1 MTSTVPTLRMSV
13 FTDGLRKFLDSEY
26 EAQKKATHDDWKLP
40 LAARV
45 QKGDALA
52 NLTVL
57 KGDDFGLDRLCGW
70 VTVSYGINNSKFKVG
85 SYVLLHRG
93 NPFDSDESYA
103 FEIFRD
109 NGNQLELY
117 GKYTPGVRTIRAGSG
132 WVLDSNSVDLR
143 RFMHDALDQ
152 LALAPSTSALA
163 GILLHRHS
171 PTFNEQARTEAK
183 ILVQGLGMNEPQ
195 QEAFVNAYAATN
207 HYLVQGPPGTG
218 KTWVLAQLAVA
229 FARQGKRVLITSFTN
244 RGINNALRKIKET
257 TGYEQI
263 LKVGKPVDA
272 DDLGPVVNEEYCPA
286 LKSVDGNEFII
297 GGTPFSLWTSRMK
310 GTHFDVV
317 IFDEASQINQ
327 VQAAAA
333 MLVGTKY
340 VFIGDH
346 QQMPPIIAGLHQDAE
361 RRQSIFEYLFA
372 FSPGTMLTTTY
383 RMNAAIADFSSRKFY
398 GGALQSHASAAT
410 RTLILPVASEKYPD
424 VFQAQEPSI
433 FVDLLHANTKTSE
446 YNEAYYIADMIGEL
460 LACGVPAQEI
470 AVVAPYR
477 AQGRLIRQHLNTRC
491 PEADPH
497 ELDKITI
504 DTVEKMQG
512 QERDIVFISLTS
524 GLFQDALQRAEFYFM
539 PNRLNV
545 ALTRARVKRI
555 VVGSSRLF
563 STRFDSP
570 ELQQWAD
577 NFKEFYS
584 SCHLITRFKL
594 IRKPAAPRFSRQ
606 LARRK

>member
-1 MTSTVPTLRMSV
+1 M
-13 FTDGLRKFLDSEY
+13 DG
-26 EAQKKATHDDWKLP
+26 Q
-40 LAARV
+40 
-45 QKGDALA
+45 
-52 NLTVL
+52 
-57 KGDDFGLDRLCGW
+57 
-70 VTVSYGINNSKFKVG
+70 
-85 SYVLLHRG
+85 
-93 NPFDSDESYA
+93 A
-103 FEIFRD
+103 FI
-109 NGNQLELY
+109 
-117 GKYTPGVRTIRAGSG
+117 V
-132 WVLDSNSVDLR
+132 
-143 RFMHDALDQ
+143 
-152 LALAPSTSALA
+152 
-163 GILLHRHS
+163 
-171 PTFNEQARTEAK
+171 
-183 ILVQGLGMNEPQ
+183 
-195 QEAFVNAYAATN
+195 
-207 HYLVQGPPGTG
+207 
-218 KTWVLAQLAVA
+218 
-229 FARQGKRVLITSFTN
+229 
-244 RGINNALRKIKET
+244 
-257 TGYEQI
+257 
-263 LKVGKPVDA
+263 
-272 DDLGPVVNEEYCPA
+272 
-286 LKSVDGNEFII
+286 
-297 GGTPFSLWTSRMK
+297 GGTAFSLWTSRMK
-310 GTHFDVV
+310 GTRFDVV

-346 QQMPPIIAGLHQDAE
+346 QQMPPIIAGHHQDAE

-446 YNEAYYIADMIGEL
+446 YNEAHYIADMIGEL

-477 AQGRLIRQHLNTRC
+477 AQGRLIRQYLNARC
-491 PEADPH
+491 PEAGPE

-555 VVGSSRLF
+555 VVGSSLLF

-594 IRKPAAPRFSRQ
+594 VRKPAAPRFSRQ